1 MSPNPLLLPGQLA
14 VTLIPICQNLR
25 REMGRYIPVESLVPG
40 GLYILLHLGVS
51 DRPDNFVWEIYFDR
65 SFSQSCRGR
74 RFRVKRLGLGNAY
87 VPEHT
92 DVNGPHSSMTLI
104 GIFRIAQVPA
114 GRAVETKDLIEAG
127 DLDLSMSS
135 TTYQSWALSAVQR
148 LIDAGIVTGA
158 NLAEIEEE
166 VLAFGSANKEAAEA
180 GEHTRAVEDAK
191 YLK

>member
-1 MSPNPLLLPGQLA
+1 
-14 VTLIPICQNLR
+14 
-25 REMGRYIPVESLVPG
+25 MGRYIPEDSLVPG

-51 DRPDNFVWEIYFDR
+51 DLPDNFLWEIYLDH

-87 VPEHT
+87 VAEHT

-104 GIFRIAQVPA
+104 GIYRIAQVPA
-114 GRAVETKDLIEAG
+114 VRSVETKELIEAG
-127 DLDLSMSS
+127 DFDLSMSGA
-135 TTYQSWALSAVQR
+135 TYQSWTLSAVQR

-166 VLAFGSANKEAAEA
+166 VLAFGSANKEAAKA
-180 GEHTRAVEDAK
+180 GKRTRAVQDAE
-191 YLK
+191 YLN